1 MLADSLFSFCRT
13 IWILVLI
20 MEGWLLTAGCAPSSQ
35 ATTPRGTD
43 FVVFIDFSASMQG
56 QDRALLEQDIVTH
69 IIPSLSAGDRIVIA
83 PINDKTLTDFHPLLD
98 ATFPP
103 KPEFNGWLDNTLRH
117 NRQVKENETQ
127 VVRLKETVRTQVAGI
142 FARRSSSQY
151 TDIFSSLIIAQK
163 LFHNV
168 SRRKVLVLMSDMIE
182 DHPPYRFDRISWSP
196 ATNQKILSELD
207 AQGSIPDL
215 SGVCVYVSGVSAGS
229 AELAGN
235 IGHFWQAYFQRTKAD
250 LDPSRYAHVLLHW
263 PPSKSCPV

>member
-1 MLADSLFSFCRT
+1 MLADSLLPFRKT
-13 IWILVLI
+13 AWILALI

-43 FVVFIDFSASMQG
+43 IVIFIDFSASIQG
-56 QDRALLEQDIVTH
+56 QDRALLEQDIVTQ

-83 PINDKTLTDFHPLLD
+83 PINDKTLTDFHPLVE
-98 ATFPP
+98 ATLPP
-103 KPEFNGWLDNTLRH
+103 KPEFNGWLDNVMKH
-117 NRQVKENETQ
+117 IRQVKENETQ
-127 VVRLKETVRTQVAGI
+127 VVHLKETIRTQVAGI
-142 FARRSSSQY
+142 FARHHASQY

-163 LFHNV
+163 LFHNA

-182 DHPPYRFDRISWSP
+182 DYPPYRFDKISWNT

-207 AQGSIPDL
+207 AKGLIPDL
-215 SGVCVYVSGVSAGS
+215 SGVCVYVSGASAGS

-250 LDPSRYAHVLLHW
+250 MDPSRYAHVLLHW
-263 PPSKSCPV
+263 PSSKSCHL